1 MNSGCYKTVFSK
13 RLGALVAVGEHAVA
27 QGKAASGA
35 SPSGQA
41 FG

>member
-1 MNSGCYKTVFSK
+1 MNARCFKTVFST
-13 RLGALVAVGEHAVA
+13 RLGALVPVGEHAVA